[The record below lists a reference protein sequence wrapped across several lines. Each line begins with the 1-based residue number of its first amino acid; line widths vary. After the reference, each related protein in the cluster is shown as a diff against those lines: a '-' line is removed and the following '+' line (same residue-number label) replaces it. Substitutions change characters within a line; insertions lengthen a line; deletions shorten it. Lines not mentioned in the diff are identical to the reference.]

1 MLSFLREQ
9 GNVELPAQKK
19 ARASAGKKPDEAADK
34 SQGNEYY
41 TVAAHGKKARKS
53 TVFLAVLFIIGL
65 LCLGLM
71 IKKSS
76 PRAASAA
83 VAETEEMKIETAIV
97 RLTGVKSEMFSRMDE
112 IVSKFYEF
120 ADVLQV
126 QVNELV
132 KNPFELELFLPN
144 LQVDSAA
151 EVETVEVDAASLWK
165 EQIRQR
171 AEKMQLLSIMRSDR
185 GDCCMIDNQI
195 LYKGDSVDGFKIK
208 DIGTSSVTL
217 ELESKSNSG
226 EQQTQVVL
234 KLSGE

>member
-19 ARASAGKKPDEAADK
+19 AGASAGKKPDEAADK

-41 TVAAHGKKARKS
+41 TVAANRKKARKS

-65 LCLGLM
+65 LCLGFM
-71 IKKSS
+71 IKKST
-76 PRAASAA
+76 PQAASAA
-83 VAETEEMKIETAIV
+83 AGQTEEMKIETAIV
-97 RLTGVKSEMFSRMDE
+97 RLTGVKSEMFSKMDE

-144 LQVDSAA
+144 LKVDTA
-151 EVETVEVDAASLWK
+151 EVKTVEVDAASLWK

-208 DIGTSSVTL
+208 EIGTSSVTL
-217 ELESKSNSG
+217 ELESKGDSA
-226 EQQTQVVL
+226 EQQTQVLL

>member
-19 ARASAGKKPDEAADK
+19 ARASADKKPDEAEDK
-34 SQGNEYY
+34 SKGSEYY
-41 TVAAHGKKARKS
+41 TVAAHGKRARKS
-53 TVFLAVLFIIGL
+53 TVFLTVLFIIGL
-65 LCLGLM
+65 LSLAFM
-71 IKKSS
+71 IKKST
-76 PRAASAA
+76 PQAASAA
-83 VAETEEMKIETAIV
+83 TAETEEVKIETAIA

-112 IVSKFYEF
+112 IVGKFYEF

-144 LQVDSAA
+144 LNVDSDT
-151 EVETVEVDAASLWK
+151 EENKVEVDAASLWR
-165 EQIRQR
+165 ERIRQK

-185 GDCCMIDNQI
+185 GDCCMIDDQI

-208 DIGTSSVTL
+208 EIGTSSVTL
-217 ELESKSNSG
+217 ELESKGDSG

-234 KLSGE
+234 KLSVE

>member
-19 ARASAGKKPDEAADK
+19 AGASADKKPDEAADK

-41 TVAAHGKKARKS
+41 TVAANAKKARKN

-65 LCLGLM
+65 LCLGFM
-71 IKKSS
+71 IKKST
-76 PRAASAA
+76 PKAASAA

-132 KNPFELELFLPN
+132 KNPFELETFLTN
-144 LQVDSAA
+144 LKADSAA
-151 EVETVEVDAASLWK
+151 EEKTVEVDAASLWK
-165 EQIRQR
+165 EQIRQK

-195 LYKGDSVDGFKIK
+195 LYKGDSVEGFKIK
-208 DIGTSSVTL
+208 EIGTSSITL
-217 ELESKSNSG
+217 ELESKGDSG
-226 EQQTQVVL
+226 QQETQVVL

>member
-19 ARASAGKKPDEAADK
+19 ARASAGKKPDEAVDK

-144 LQVDSAA
+144 WQVDSVP
-151 EVETVEVDAASLWK
+151 EVKTVEVDAASLWR
-165 EQIRQR
+165 EQIRQK

-195 LYKGDSVDGFKIK
+195 LYKGDSADGFKIK
-208 DIGTSSVTL
+208 EIGTSSVTL
-217 ELESKSNSG
+217 ELESKGNSG
-226 EQQTQVVL
+226 EQETQVVL

>member
-144 LQVDSAA
+144 LQVDTA
-151 EVETVEVDAASLWK
+151 EVKTVEVDAASLWK

>member
-1 MLSFLREQ
+1 M
-9 GNVELPAQKK
+9 ELPAQKK
-19 ARASAGKKPDEAADK
+19 AGASAGKKPDEAADK

-41 TVAAHGKKARKS
+41 TVAANGKKARKS

-65 LCLGLM
+65 LCLGFM
-71 IKKSS
+71 IKKSA
-76 PRAASAA
+76 PQAASAA

-112 IVSKFYEF
+112 IVSKFYEY

-132 KNPFELELFLPN
+132 KNPFELEMFLTN
-144 LQVDSAA
+144 LKADSAA
-151 EVETVEVDAASLWK
+151 EVKTVEVDAASLWK
-165 EQIRQR
+165 EQIRQK

-185 GDCCMIDNQI
+185 GDCCMIDDQI
-195 LYKGDSVDGFKIK
+195 LYKGDSIDGFKIK
-208 DIGTSSVTL
+208 EIGTSSITL
-217 ELESKSNSG
+217 TLESKGDSG
-226 EQQTQVVL
+226 EQETQVVL